1 MARRR
6 GKAAGIRLDPDDWV
20 ARPFLAFARALRA
33 YHAHRVLHLERLEEL
48 LRRRRRVVLVG
59 NHVLDILDPLMF
71 VAVLLEECGC
81 VPCFIGHENLV
92 FGFPGLR
99 EVAMRHGMIPSR
111 RMQEAAAALR
121 RDGLL
126 MLYPGSGSE
135 AARRIYRQEPYRLK
149 WAKRMGF
156 LRLALEN
163 DAEVVFV
170 AAVGIDEMYYQS
182 SLEIPD
188 ALLRLT
194 GSRRYKGSRFQFGL
208 LGPHLLPAM
217 FPLPV
222 QITHVVSEPLDL
234 GDRRAALRDR
244 RTLARLHRR
253 VWSEC
258 QDFLDAAVAA
268 RERDAPP
275 LDRVV
280 RGGQQVLQGWG
291 L

>member
-1 MARRR
+1 ME
-6 GKAAGIRLDPDDWV
+6 PDDWV
-20 ARPFLAFARALRA
+20 VRPFLGFARALRA
-33 YHAHRVLHLERLEEL
+33 YHQHRVLHLERLQKL
-48 LRRRRRVVLVG
+48 LRRRRPVVLVG
-59 NHVLDILDPLMF
+59 NHVLDILDALMF
-71 VAVLLEECGC
+71 VSVLLDKCGC

-111 RMQEAAAALR
+111 RMEEAVAALR

-135 AARRIYRQEPYRLK
+135 AARRVYRDEPYQLK

-156 LRLALEN
+156 LRLALES

-182 SLEIPD
+182 SVEIPE
-188 ALLRLT
+188 ALLRLA
-194 GSRRYKGSRFQFGL
+194 GSQRYKGSRFQFGL
-208 LGPHLLPAM
+208 FGPHLLPAM

-222 QITHVVSEPLDL
+222 QVTHVLSEPLDL
-234 GDRRAALRDR
+234 GDREAALHDR
-244 RTLARLHRR
+244 RALGRLHRR

-258 QDFLDAAVAA
+258 QEFLDTAVAA
-268 RERDAPP
+268 RERHAPP

-280 RGGQQVLQGWG
+280 RGGQRLLQGLG
-291 L
+291 V